1 MPTFTRTIFVSLLL
15 ALVTLAF
22 AHETKIVGEEGGE
35 QYKVI
40 VGFTQEPPFT
50 EQRNGLDLI
59 IRTMDDKPV
68 EGLVGAIMA
77 EITSPDGMHTRTFK
91 LRARHGMPGRYT
103 DDILLSEPGVYTIRI
118 WGFIGG
124 VEFDETFETHEVR
137 PLDDLRF
144 P

>member
-1 MPTFTRTIFVSLLL
+1 MKYKPLLTMLL
-15 ALVTLAF
+15 ALFITAAL

-40 VGFTQEPPFT
+40 VGFTQEPVFT

-59 IRTMDDKPV
+59 IRTMDDEPV
-68 EGLVGAIMA
+68 EGLVGSIMA
-77 EITSPDGMHTRTFK
+77 EITSPDGMHTRTFN

-103 DDILLSEPGVYTIRI
+103 DDIVLTEPGVYTIRI

-137 PLDDLRF
+137 PLDVLRF